1 MRTLTIWLAAG
12 CVFLGI
18 SPWAEGQAEP
28 SAIAPYSP
36 GRTLATI
43 PNVDGSFQYALNASE
58 LIQTGYQG
66 GGGTATS
73 TSLSG
78 DVAYYSKNT
87 ARPFS
92 LLYGGGVLL
101 TNRTGQ
107 STAPFQ
113 TLSLSQ
119 GLITGRWVFGLSD
132 SVSYLPQAPTT
143 GLSGVAG
150 TGDLGSTPINTGLE
164 PAQNVLTST
173 NVTRV
178 SNSLNG
184 QIERRLTGST
194 SITGTGSYGL
204 VRYLNGNGLDNTQ
217 VNGIVSVN
225 HRLDGRNSV
234 FVNAGYGVFSYPGGG
249 TFQTKNL
256 NFGYERLVSRKLT
269 LDVSGG
275 PFWVNS
281 SSELGIPPRM
291 SIGVDVG
298 VTYVHRLANATAHYT
313 RGVNGGSG
321 VQPGAISDTVFGIL
335 QRSFGRDW
343 SGSVNASVSHNQ
355 GLTQNAGQAL
365 ATVGTQNLLLI
376 GNSTSTFAGVQVTR
390 RFGQSFSGYATYTAL
405 QQSTSAVVGNPYIL
419 SGLANT
425 FSVGVSFSPRS
436 AHLGQL

>member
-1 MRTLTIWLAAG
+1 MKTAKSWLAVV
-12 CVFLGI
+12 CVAVGL
-18 SPWAEGQAEP
+18 STMAEGQAEP

-36 GRTLATI
+36 GRTLSTPPSI
-43 PNVDGSFQYALNASE
+43 DGSFQYALNASE

-66 GGGTATS
+66 SGGTTTS

-119 GLITGRWVFGLSD
+119 GLVTGRWVLSLAD

-164 PAQNVLTST
+164 PAQNVLTNTS
-173 NVTRV
+173 VTRV
-178 SNSLNG
+178 SNSLTG
-184 QIERRLTGST
+184 QIERGLTGST
-194 SITGTGSYGL
+194 SVSGRGSYGL
-204 VRYLNGNGLDNTQ
+204 IRYLNGNGLDNTQ
-217 VNGIVSVN
+217 LNGMVSAN
-225 HRLDGRNSV
+225 HTLNGRNSI
-234 FVNAGYGVFSYPGGG
+234 FVNGGYGVFSYPGGG
-249 TFQTKNL
+249 TFNTKNL

-275 PFWVNS
+275 PFWVNT

-291 SIGVDVG
+291 SIGVDAG
-298 VTYVHRLANATAHYT
+298 VMYVHRLANATVHYT

-343 SGSVNASVSHNQ
+343 SGSVNGSVSHNQ
-355 GLTQNAGQAL
+355 GLTQNASAAA
-365 ATVGTQNLLLI
+365 ATVGGQTYLL
-376 GNSTSTFAGVQVTR
+376 GNSTSTFAGIQVTR
-390 RFGQSFSGYATYTAL
+390 RFGRSFSGYATYTAL
-405 QQSTSAVVGNPYIL
+405 QQSTSAVVGNQNIL
-419 SGLANT
+419 TGLANT
-425 FSVGVSFSPRS
+425 FSVGISFSPRS